1 MITKLSDFTKKVELM
16 SDEESKKQAI
26 VFSDTFYTT
35 LQNIQSN
42 NKTNHRVSPTKLT
55 DGRWMICADVVRESL
70 VGTLYKDV
78 FNTLYSSQVDVIPIK
93 DAISLLPVS
102 EDAI

>member
-55 DGRWMICADVVRESL
+55 DGRWMICVDVVRESL

-78 FNTLYSSQVDVIPIK
+78 FNTLYSSQVDVIPMK